1 MMPNYVSM
9 EAVDLMH
16 KLLVKDP
23 VKRLG
28 KGAIINDVRQ
38 RGLMVLR

>member
-28 KGAIINDVRQ
+28 KRAVMNDVTQ
-38 RGLMVLR
+38 RGLMI